1 LVALRSTINNA
12 IPKRIRK
19 APTAAGITI
28 GRAPSGWDLGRPV
41 RAASSV
47 ASDCSAHHHDGFTNV
62 IGMSDAAA
70 GAMDEALG

>member
-28 GRAPSGWDLGRPV
+28 GRAPSGREVGTLA

-47 ASDCSAHHHDGFTNV
+47 ASDCRAHHHEGLTSV
-62 IGMSDAAA
+62 IVVGDDPTSRIT
-70 GAMDEALG
+70 LV